1 MWSETLA
8 NRMITGYN
16 TDVRHNEVVLHVQT
30 EDKGESNPYIES
42 LVYVG
47 GQVLAARRA
56 SYTDL
61 LEAGHGAKAVIARME
76 KQHRAMI
83 AAIRRGKLDG
93 KLAELLGEQTV
104 EPSGPGVPPEAAAAD
119 AAARAGGAVPAGKP
133 AATPSTGALPLPG
146 VDDGDRTLDQV
157 ILDYLSSEADQEQ
170 LILMLDSDTDLEV
183 GQAAR
188 LQLRAAS
195 SRSGKPVVGA
205 KVTVR
210 MISTVAE
217 PRTLTS
223 GATGNDGGLQLRFD
237 IPDLGRGTA
246 ALIISANSDYGRAE
260 LKQLL

>member
-1 MWSETLA
+1 MPDDGAAAPVWPESLA

-30 EDKGESNPYIES
+30 EDKGESNPFIES

-61 LEAGHGAKAVIARME
+61 LEAGHGDKAVIARME

-93 KLAELLGEQTV
+93 KLAALLGDQTA
-104 EPSGPGVPPEAAAAD
+104 EPGAD
-119 AAARAGGAVPAGKP
+119 SAARAGGAVAAGAP
-133 AATPSTGALPLPG
+133 TPPEGSVPLPSSE
-146 VDDGDRTLDQV
+146 DGDRTLDQV
-157 ILDYLSSEADQEQ
+157 ILDYLSSEAEQEQ
-170 LILMLDSDTDLEV
+170 LILMLDSDADLEV
-183 GQAAR
+183 GNSVAVQV
-188 LQLRAAS
+188 RAAS
-195 SRSGKPVVGA
+195 SRSGKPVAGA
-205 KVTVR
+205 RVTVR

-223 GATGNDGGLQLRFD
+223 GATGEDGGLHLEFD

-246 ALIISANSDYGRAE
+246 ALIISATSDFGRAE